1 MADID
6 MVIALVLSIQDSLKK
21 YDEERIKQ
29 KSNSPWVGYGELSK
43 EDSKES
49 IKRRILVAREELL
62 RLSKALEK

>member
-29 KSNSPWVGYGELSK
+29 KRNPPWCGYGVSK

-62 RLSKALEK
+62 RLSKALEE